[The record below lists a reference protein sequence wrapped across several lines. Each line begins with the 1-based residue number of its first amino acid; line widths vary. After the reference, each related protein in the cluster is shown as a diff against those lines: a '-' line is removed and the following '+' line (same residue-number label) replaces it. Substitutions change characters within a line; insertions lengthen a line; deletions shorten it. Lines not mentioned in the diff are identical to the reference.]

1 MTPAESIP
9 LTHLPQSVI
18 ATLTGYSPRSV
29 WNWIA
34 CPARCPPEVAS
45 WLERHARYMQADPPP
60 KKLSPT
66 RK

>member
-9 LTHLPQSVI
+9 LTNLPQSVI
-18 ATLTGYSPRSV
+18 ATLTDYSPRSV
-29 WNWIA
+29 WNWMA
-34 CPARCPPEVAS
+34 DPTRCPPEVAS
-45 WLERHARYMQADPPP
+45 WLERHARHMQADPPP